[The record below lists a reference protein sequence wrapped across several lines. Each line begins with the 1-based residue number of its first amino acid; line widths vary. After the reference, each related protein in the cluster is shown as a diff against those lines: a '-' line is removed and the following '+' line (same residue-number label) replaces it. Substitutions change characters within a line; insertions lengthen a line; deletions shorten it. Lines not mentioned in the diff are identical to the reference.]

1 MGLPYWWTNPER
13 EVRYATTSKTDAG
26 EILLALRGED
36 GAQVFQRKIG
46 RYENISEEEILLVDL
61 LREIKNERAPNEIC
75 YREKTEKVSWSMLR
89 KLRHDRKLTNAPYR
103 HEQVQQFTEELD
115 DFVSFLSYEMAL
127 ETWKNYTEKTVGL
140 VNLWCGVAEIAL
152 HGTWRHLLSA
162 RDKYI
167 AAAYAF
173 GLETW
178 PAVLGA
184 RLWMTPQATNCGM
197 TCYTTGRPLEK
208 GTSSASDCQGSHGG
222 GQGKSLRTDVSDVKH
237 GLVSDQYPYEFP
249 RTVKGGKNR
258 AARIKALGNAV
269 VPQQA
274 YPFFRAIAEMDAAI
288 RDKEDITS

>member
-1 MGLPYWWTNPER
+1 M
-13 EVRYATTSKTDAG
+13 
-26 EILLALRGED
+26 
-36 GAQVFQRKIG
+36 
-46 RYENISEEEILLVDL
+46 
-61 LREIKNERAPNEIC
+61 
-75 YREKTEKVSWSMLR
+75 
-89 KLRHDRKLTNAPYR
+89 
-103 HEQVQQFTEELD
+103 
-115 DFVSFLSYEMAL
+115 
-127 ETWKNYTEKTVGL
+127 ETWKNYAEKTVGL
-140 VNLWCGVAEIAL
+140 VNLWCGVAEVGYIPESLVAL
-152 HGTWRHLLSA
+152 HGVWRYLLSD

-184 RLWMTPQATNCGM
+184 RMWMTPQATNCGM
-197 TCYTTGRPLEK
+197 TCYTTGRPLERS
-208 GTSSASDCQGSHGG
+208 THLQAQVYCAESDM
-222 GQGKSLRTDVSDVKH
+222 H

-249 RTVKGGKNR
+249 RTVKGGKHR